1 MNTARKCYIS
11 LNLVGGYFYRPGSF
25 SFDKSKMVKAVN
37 TAFCSFKQLFIRD
50 KNLVSLTCPSLQI
63 MGKTQTE
70 VFQISGFLVKSLTNE
85 NYHNSRNGDDI
96 DIKLGPVIKIDK
108 GNTTSKKKTTK
119 WCRQIMTTL
128 SLSKLKAELKISNT
142 ALILLLWVK
151 IIFLPKMLTFCKNAD
166 ISKIKGSWT

>member
-1 MNTARKCYIS
+1 
-11 LNLVGGYFYRPGSF
+11 
-25 SFDKSKMVKAVN
+25 MVKAVN

-70 VFQISGFLVKSLTNE
+70 VFQISGFLAKSLTNE

-142 ALILLLWVK
+142 ALILLL
-151 IIFLPKMLTFCKNAD
+151 
-166 ISKIKGSWT
+166 